1 MSYGN
6 ITVTV
11 KCKIQLV
18 EIILITEAA
27 VLETTE
33 AAASLA
39 SNVATALI
47 SPLFLN
53 QFIRGFQH
61 NNLLFPVYKTIPNR
75 KCPALPISKF
85 ATRPLEYIITK
96 V

>member
-1 MSYGN
+1 MIMSYGN
-6 ITVTV
+6 IIVTV

-39 SNVATALI
+39 SNVATAL
-47 SPLFLN
+47 
-53 QFIRGFQH
+53 
-61 NNLLFPVYKTIPNR
+61 NLRIY
-75 KCPALPISKF
+75 
-85 ATRPLEYIITK
+85 ATRNVT
-96 V
+96 